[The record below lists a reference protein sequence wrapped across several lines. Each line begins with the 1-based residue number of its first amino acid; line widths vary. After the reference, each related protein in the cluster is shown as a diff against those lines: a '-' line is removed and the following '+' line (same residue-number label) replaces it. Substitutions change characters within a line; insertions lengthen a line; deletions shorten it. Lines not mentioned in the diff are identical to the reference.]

1 MTRLSQQSLTAFLL
15 LLGMIVLTRHY
26 AGVEEAPSREDLDRF
41 PVVVG
46 SHWQGTDESLDSDVM
61 AVLKADDVLMRRYER
76 YDKSLLWMFVSYYRS
91 QRTGTTYHSPMNC
104 LPGSGWT
111 IAERQETPLS
121 IGQQSLVVNRVLI
134 KKGLHQQLIVY
145 WYQDRGRII
154 TSEYL
159 AKAYLLWDAMVRRR
173 TDGALVRISVPIT
186 DTPDHAFEV
195 AMEFMRAVV
204 PLLGRHLPA

>member
-1 MTRLSQQSLTAFLL
+1 MRLSQQSLTAFLL

-26 AGVEEAPSREDLDRF
+26 AGGEESPSREDLNRF
-41 PVVVG
+41 PPVIG
-46 SHWQGTDESLDSDVM
+46 LHWLGTDEPLDSEAM
-61 AVLKADDVLMRRYER
+61 AVLNADDVLMRRYER

-91 QRTGTTYHSPMNC
+91 QRTGRTYHSPMNC
-104 LPGSGWT
+104 LPGGGWT
-111 IAERQETPLS
+111 IVERQEVPLS
-121 IGQQSLVVNRVLI
+121 IGQQALAVNRVLI
-134 KKGLHQQLIVY
+134 KKGLSQQLIVY
-145 WYQDRGRII
+145 WYQDRGRMI

-195 AMEFMRAVV
+195 AMEFMRAAV

>member
-1 MTRLSQQSLTAFLL
+1 
-15 LLGMIVLTRHY
+15 
-26 AGVEEAPSREDLDRF
+26 
-41 PVVVG
+41 
-46 SHWQGTDESLDSDVM
+46 
-61 AVLKADDVLMRRYER
+61 
-76 YDKSLLWMFVSYYRS
+76 MFVSYYRS

-111 IAERQETPLS
+111 IVERQETPLS
-121 IGQQSLVVNRVLI
+121 IDQQWLVVNRVLI

-195 AMEFMRAVV
+195 AMEFMRVVV